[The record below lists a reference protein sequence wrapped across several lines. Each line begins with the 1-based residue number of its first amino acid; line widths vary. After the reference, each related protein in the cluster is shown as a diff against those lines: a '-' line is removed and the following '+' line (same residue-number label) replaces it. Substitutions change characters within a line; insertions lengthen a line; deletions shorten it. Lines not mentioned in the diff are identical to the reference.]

1 MTADIDGRTP
11 EGPAHPDEWVPTP
24 DRPYR
29 TLSDE
34 QVTHMNRLQAWA
46 HQRGDKPDLREWVAG
61 DHQS

>member
-1 MTADIDGRTP
+1 MTSQ
-11 EGPAHPDEWVPTP
+11 EWVPTP

-46 HQRGDKPDLREWVAG
+46 HRRGDKPDLQEWVAG